1 MSTRGARY
9 IGLMTGTSMDAVDA
23 ALTAFRPRSPTNTG
37 LVAAEVSATTSH
49 PLPSALRQ
57 ALLAVN
63 RDSPIGLVS
72 ALDAQLG
79 ALFGEAVN
87 HLLEAASLGADAVT
101 AIGCHGQTVLHLPD
115 AEWPRSLQLG
125 DPNRIA
131 EITGITTVADFRRR
145 DIAAGGQGA
154 PLAPGFHHALF
165 ADRHE
170 TRVIVNIGGMAN
182 LTVLPAATPAA
193 SLGFDTGPGNVLMDL
208 WCQRWRGTRFDAQG
222 EWAASAQPDPTLL
235 DECLNDAWFTLPPP
249 KSTGRDHFNADW
261 LSARLLRHPQLPA
274 AVVQA
279 TLCELTARTIA
290 SPITTLAP
298 GTARILVCGGGAHNR
313 HLLTRISAHTG
324 GRTIDGTDTC
334 GVGADWVEAVGF
346 AWLARARLAGQAAGS
361 AGTTGARH
369 ATVLGGVYP
378 GRNYSPQ

>member
-1 MSTRGARY
+1 MSTCGARY
-9 IGLMTGTSMDAVDA
+9 VGLMTGTSMDAVDA
-23 ALTAFRPRSPTNTG
+23 VLTTFTPRSPTAAG
-37 LVAAEVSATTSH
+37 LVAAEIVATASH
-49 PLPSALRQ
+49 PLPTALRQ

-79 ALFGEAVN
+79 ALYGEAVN
-87 HLLEAASLGADAVT
+87 RLLKTAPRAAEAVA

-115 AEWPRSLQLG
+115 AQWPRSLQLG

-165 ADRHE
+165 ADRQE

-182 LTVLPAATPAA
+182 LTVLPAGAPAA
-193 SLGFDTGPGNVLMDL
+193 SFGFDTGPGNVLMDL
-208 WCQRWRGTRFDAQG
+208 WCQRWRGTDYDDQG
-222 EWAASAQPDPTLL
+222 AWAASAEPDLALL
-235 DECLNDAWFTLPPP
+235 DDFLSDAWFTLPPP

-261 LSARLLRHPQLPA
+261 LSARLLRHPQRPA

-279 TLCELTARTIA
+279 TLCELTARSIA
-290 SPITTLAP
+290 SSITMLAP
-298 GTARILVCGGGAHNR
+298 DTARILICGGGARNR
-313 HLLTRISAHTG
+313 QLFARISAGTG
-324 GRTIDGTDTC
+324 TRPIGKTDTC

-346 AWLARARLAGQAAGS
+346 AWLASARLAGRAAGNP
-361 AGTTGARH
+361 GTTGARH

-378 GRNYSPQ
+378 GRLQARD